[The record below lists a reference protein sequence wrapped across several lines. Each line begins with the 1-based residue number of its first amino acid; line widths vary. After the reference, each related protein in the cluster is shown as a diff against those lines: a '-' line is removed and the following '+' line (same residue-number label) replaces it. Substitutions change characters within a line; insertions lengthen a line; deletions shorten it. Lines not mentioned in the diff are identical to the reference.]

1 MSEETTT
8 FYKQIDGK
16 KYSKRL
22 IDLADSLVSGQGDGR
37 LSIADANKIYES
49 LENDGKYTDL
59 EKETISYL
67 RHAKNEA
74 GGFKYSW
81 TDAADTNLRRLVSV
95 WAGIRGANK

>member
-22 IDLADSLVSGQGDGR
+22 LDLADELISGQGDGR
-37 LSIADANKIYES
+37 LSIADANKIYEA
-49 LENDGKYTDL
+49 LANDGKYTEL

-67 RHAKNEA
+67 RHAKNDN
-74 GGFKYSW
+74 GGFKYNW
-81 TDAADTNLRRLVSV
+81 TDAADTNLRHLISV
-95 WAGIRGANK
+95 WAGIKGSK